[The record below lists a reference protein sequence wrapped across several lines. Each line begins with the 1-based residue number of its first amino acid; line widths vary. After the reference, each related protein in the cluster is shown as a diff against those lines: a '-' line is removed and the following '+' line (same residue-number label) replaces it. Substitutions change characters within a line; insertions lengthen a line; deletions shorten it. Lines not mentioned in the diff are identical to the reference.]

1 MQQIAIDEQ
10 HREAVVNSR
19 SIFVTA
25 VEDEE
30 RIRFPE
36 EVLLI
41 QLITTELQHHRLLKG
56 KQAKRKAI
64 WHLLCRDADHSSCGY
79 DKKHHKPMSGV
90 SVSKFKSQLTLVLLL
105 RQHQ

>member
-41 QLITTELQHHRLLKG
+41 QLIATELQHHRLLIESKP
-56 KQAKRKAI
+56 KI
-64 WHLLCRDADHSSCGY
+64 
-79 DKKHHKPMSGV
+79 KHYGIYCAEMLITVAVDTIKNTPQTHKWCI
-90 SVSKFKSQLTLVLLL
+90 SQ
-105 RQHQ
+105 